1 MSSGGLES
9 VGDDLFQPLT
19 KISTTKE
26 FELQEYAN
34 KEKKRL
40 VGFDLSK
47 CDTSW
52 YLILSSSNPSILA
65 FAFR

>member
-26 FELQEYAN
+26 FELWSDLTLAN
-34 KEKKRL
+34 
-40 VGFDLSK
+40 VIQAG
-47 CDTSW
+47 
-52 YLILSSSNPSILA
+52 I
-65 FAFR
+65 